1 MALKPCR
8 ECKKKVSTEAE
19 ACPNCGAPHPI
30 YKTEKQIEPTFS
42 YKFGKVEVSKSEKEI
57 ININQKDT
65 HVRCEKSFC
74 SNRYEILIIPKLK
87 LGKEECSYCGNK
99 LTKVKKGHALSQIQ
113 NKQSKTKNQ
122 TIRVQQN
129 LVEKIWW
136 GNESLE
142 TTFWMYCILTVGVVS
157 FISGSIFVAVGPIIF
172 LIPGLVII
180 WTNTGLWRC
189 SEKYKTSQLKR
200 NQSYGWATAAKVYVV
215 LNYLTTLS
223 QIGLNIPK

>member
-8 ECKKKVSTEAE
+8 ECKKKVSTEALT
-19 ACPNCGAPHPI
+19 CPSCGVPNPTKN
-30 YKTEKQIEPTFS
+30 KTIVKPWGDEKKATIIKSLKSDKS
-42 YKFGKVEVSKSEKEI
+42 YAYARCVQAFCSSKYALVSLEEKECGMCGNLLEKVTKKDGEKYLKNKYPDSDINKSETRPTE
-57 ININQKDT
+57 
-65 HVRCEKSFC
+65 
-74 SNRYEILIIPKLK
+74 
-87 LGKEECSYCGNK
+87 
-99 LTKVKKGHALSQIQ
+99 
-113 NKQSKTKNQ
+113 
-122 TIRVQQN
+122 VQQN

-136 GNESLE
+136 GNESLA

-157 FISGSIFVAVGPIIF
+157 FISGSIFVAVGPIIL